1 MIQLA
6 CFTWGTDTILQHKPL
21 GSRQTCSLQHYQA
34 IRPKRQH
41 RNRAGHTVETACS
54 TGPTVAWLRKLRF
67 ASWNI
72 APVFRGYQLLCGHI
86 KLTSPD
92 GFSPYFPGLRKVNF
106 LTWDKRKVSCGSPRS
121 SVPFQED
128 PHCWRSTLPARP
140 SMGDT
145 RAGDPKEKNSGSG
158 EIIHDDIKHDF
169 WMKYFAKPKSS
180 RQKAHAS
187 KSSQISES
195 SHHLRHLWIQVQQ
208 KYTWLFWYKTAD
220 RTPYGCHV
228 LMARMLWSPNSLAWI
243 FKRRAKFCYKNQ
255 GHTFNLNWILTFYTL
270 FLCIE

>member
-92 GFSPYFPGLRKVNF
+92 GFSPCFPGLRRWISWHETKEKC
-106 LTWDKRKVSCGSPRS
+106 LAAAREAQSPSKRTHTAGEA
-121 SVPFQED
+121 PF
-128 PHCWRSTLPARP
+128 LPARP
-140 SMGDT
+140 WATPGPVIRRKRT
-145 RAGDPKEKNSGSG
+145 RVRGKSSTMTSNMIFGWNILLNPRVAGKRHTLVSPVRYLKAPTTSDICGFRFNKST
-158 EIIHDDIKHDF
+158 HDYFDIK
-169 WMKYFAKPKSS
+169 
-180 RQKAHAS
+180 Q
-187 KSSQISES
+187 QTG
-195 SHHLRHLWIQVQQ
+195 HLTVVTYLWHGCCEV
-208 KYTWLFWYKTAD
+208 LTA
-220 RTPYGCHV
+220 
-228 LMARMLWSPNSLAWI
+228 
-243 FKRRAKFCYKNQ
+243 
-255 GHTFNLNWILTFYTL
+255 
-270 FLCIE
+270 